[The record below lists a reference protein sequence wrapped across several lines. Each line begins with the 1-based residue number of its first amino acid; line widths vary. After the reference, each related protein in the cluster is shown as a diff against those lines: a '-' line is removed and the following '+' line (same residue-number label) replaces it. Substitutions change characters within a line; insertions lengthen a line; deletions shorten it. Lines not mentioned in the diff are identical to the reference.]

1 MNRIP
6 HGYTYSEVLIA
17 VALVFCGVILILA
30 MASPITQYRRAQDE
44 IRAQDVQNILEVM
57 LEMQYTEPETFAG
70 IIGTIAGGRTMIGE
84 STLCAGNFG
93 SMCSGSD
100 IQDHCVNLSKAGAL
114 KYIASLP
121 IDAKTQV
128 YTNNQTGYYLELKDQ
143 TLIVGAC
150 NPRAQE
156 KIELEASLK

>member
-17 VALVFCGVILILA
+17 VALVAGGIFLILA
-30 MASPITQYRRAQDE
+30 IANPIARYERAKDE
-44 IRAQDVQNILEVM
+44 IRASDVQDILEVM
-57 LEMQYTEPETFAG
+57 LEMQYTEPEIFAG
-70 IIGTIAGGRTMIGE
+70 IIGAVAGGRTMIGE
-84 STLCAGNFG
+84 STLCAGNYG

-100 IQDHCVNLSKAGAL
+100 IQEHCVNLGKASGL
-114 KYIASLP
+114 KYIDSLP
-121 IDAKTQV
+121 IDAKTKV
-128 YTNNQTGYYLELKDQ
+128 FSKNQTGYYLELRDQ

-150 NPRAQE
+150 NPKVQE